1 MNPIKIENIDNIA
14 DIYILRRKMNK
25 SMIYYF
31 VPSFWILI
39 LELFVLFIGMFGV
52 ENPNI
57 ETIFDTPFLMILFGL
72 LQFLFI
78 VGIALS
84 IVLSIVLW
92 IVVTINAMN
101 RAIAFFTFINEQQYL
116 KKSKFQKKIYIFSL
130 FSPIL
135 VVIPL
140 ISIVV
145 IIIPI
150 INLCAWCAIKEK
162 LKVIESE
169 FFKKVSK

>member
-14 DIYILRRKMNK
+14 DIYILRKKMNN
-25 SMIYYF
+25 SMLYPFVILIFGFTSTILYELLSVIYENHLIIKNTINTGF
-31 VPSFWILI
+31 GSILVIVSFILFYVAVIIWWILC
-39 LELFVLFIGMFGV
+39 
-52 ENPNI
+52 
-57 ETIFDTPFLMILFGL
+57 D
-72 LQFLFI
+72 
-78 VGIALS
+78 
-84 IVLSIVLW
+84 
-92 IVVTINAMN
+92 VVTINAMN

>member
-14 DIYILRRKMNK
+14 DIYILRKKMNN
-25 SMIYYF
+25 SMLYPF
-31 VPSFWILI
+31 VILI
-39 LELFVLFIGMFGV
+39 FGFTSTILYELLSVIYENHLIIKNTINTGFGSILV
-52 ENPNI
+52 I
-57 ETIFDTPFLMILFGL
+57 VSFILFYVAV
-72 LQFLFI
+72 I
-78 VGIALS
+78 IWS
-84 IVLSIVLW
+84 ILCH
-92 IVVTINAMN
+92 VVTINAMN
-101 RAIAFFTFINEQQYL
+101 RAIAFFTFINDQQYL